1 MSMMPLGGA
10 SFEVVANTDDFARGM
25 RQAQAQA
32 QRTSQT
38 IYAQFNRIE
47 QASNNLAIV
56 PRQLAAINQTIMA
69 TNNLLAT
76 MGRNATTASNA
87 LRGGGGFGNSFG
99 SGVFAISQAV
109 DDIQYGFQ
117 AIVNNVGQIGMGLG
131 SAIGLAPPQAQAF
144 AAALQ
149 VAAVAANQLYKHWD
163 DMFGSGSKLPTIKD
177 GLEGLA
183 ESLGKIKEQLDPLK
197 KVADDIA
204 EGNRGT
210 FGQMADMMGFGE
222 GSLKNRMKLEKL
234 KEMEKTVKER
244 LKDERLLEA
253 TGPEHTEQA
262 QKTGA
267 AVRKAVSKLPQG
279 SESLVATLMARGMTL
294 EEARKAATGAMRGN
308 AGNLGDVLAKLTPE
322 EKRGKF
328 QGLAAATLEGQR
340 HGDIMS
346 QFEESE
352 RQASEAGMDQIK
364 RDEAE
369 IKHWRDEVD
378 QIQKQLDREKKQKRD
393 AEIRREQSD
402 LNRMLRQDIEG
413 PEKRRRNRHEG
424 GFVGFAEFAK
434 EIQAGALSS
443 HQEKMEKIAADQL
456 KALNEIRE
464 KVAESP
470 ALQAGIGAL
479 GVAAL
484 AGGPN

>member
-1 MSMMPLGGA
+1 MSLGQA
-10 SFEVVANTDDFARGM
+10 TFTVTANTSAFTQGM
-25 RQAQAQA
+25 QQAQAQA
-32 QRTSQT
+32 QQT
-38 IYAQFNRIE
+38 TNAISASFNG
-47 QASNNLAIV
+47 LLIV
-56 PRQLAAINQTIMA
+56 PRQLAAINQTLMA
-69 TNNLLAT
+69 TNNALAALSQ
-76 MGRNATTASNA
+76 RAANASSSVK
-87 LRGGGGFGNSFG
+87 GIGGGFGSPL
-99 SGVFAISQAV
+99 FALSQAV

-149 VAAVAANQLYKHWD
+149 IAAVAANQLYKHWD

-183 ESLGKIKEQLDPLK
+183 ESLGKIKEQLDPLR

-222 GSLKNRMKLEKL
+222 GSLKNRMKLEQL

-253 TGPEHTEQA
+253 TGAEHTEQA

-294 EEARKAATGAMRGN
+294 EEARKAVAGAMRGN
-308 AGNLGDVLAKLTPE
+308 AGHLDDIVGKLTPAE
-322 EKRGKF
+322 RMGKF
-328 QGLAAATLEGQR
+328 AGLTAATLPQQRNAEQMRKIEGSMEEFEGDAKKRRDEHNRRGALLMRDNEAQMEQEARANEKMRRDKKRAREEEAREAR
-340 HGDIMS
+340 HGRHVRRQVRDILD
-346 QFEESE
+346 
-352 RQASEAGMDQIK
+352 ASGPGAGG
-364 RDEAE
+364 R
-369 IKHWRDEVD
+369 
-378 QIQKQLDREKKQKRD
+378 
-393 AEIRREQSD
+393 
-402 LNRMLRQDIEG
+402 
-413 PEKRRRNRHEG
+413 EG
-424 GFVGFAEFAK
+424 GFVGFAEMSK
-434 EIQAGALSS
+434 QIQAGALD
-443 HQEKMEKIAADQL
+443 QQKDIQMRQL
-456 KALNEIRE
+456 KALQRIVDLMEDNPEMAAEIR
-464 KVAESP
+464 KMAGMP
-470 ALQAGIGAL
+470 A
-479 GVAAL
+479 V